1 MLELDMASLLSD
13 LHPTIGLQGRNDI
26 LRIHTYLYTLIP
38 VLSSVQIHTLTAAAG
53 RVLLPGDKT

>member
-26 LRIHTYLYTLIP
+26 RIHTYLYTLIP